1 MRTVEILHN
10 YVTCRRRFR
19 SGDRHMAVALCK
31 PGRAAGLCHLLATV
45 VGGAPPSAFDSGKP
59 HAEDL
64 PRSMK
69 GKDSGERTGDES
81 WPECDSRWRGELQ
94 VGGGNDCGVRS
105 GVPPALGGHHS
116 STKAQLYAGQ
126 AAAATVRIKRALST
140 SAASC
145 AVRRDGRQSTA
156 GHAQDRGR
164 NDGSRSCGRGRNGRR
179 GSSCAGHRCRS
190 RRPKGHHH

>member
-1 MRTVEILHN
+1 MSHINCKAICLLHAGFFLPLKKLPMRTVEILHN

-31 PGRAAGLCHLLATV
+31 PGR
-45 VGGAPPSAFDSGKP
+45 
-59 HAEDL
+59 
-64 PRSMK
+64 

-126 AAAATVRIKRALST
+126 AVAATVRIKRALST

-145 AVRRDGRQSTA
+145 AVRRDGRQPTA

-164 NDGSRSCGRGRNGRR
+164 NDGSSSCGRGRNGRR